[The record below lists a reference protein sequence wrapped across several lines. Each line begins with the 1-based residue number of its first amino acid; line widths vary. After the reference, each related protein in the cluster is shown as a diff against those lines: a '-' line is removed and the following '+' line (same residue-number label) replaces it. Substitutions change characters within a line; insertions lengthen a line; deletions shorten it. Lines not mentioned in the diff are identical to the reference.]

1 MNLQQ
6 NRPRLCRRLHYKP
19 RRQCQRISA
28 CLAILSVTVVV
39 VVVVVVAAAVVAV
52 ADVVDLS
59 VSGCPLCSLLKLNN
73 KYSTLHKNIFG
84 SLLLAGG
91 RSVVVSALAPINIV
105 NRHWAR
111 LLLGRVTA
119 HGQVNRLGLQPAV

>member
-28 CLAILSVTVVV
+28 YLAILSVTV

-91 RSVVVSALAPINIV
+91 RSVVVSTLAPINIV